1 MQLTRKR
8 IKKINAVYS
17 LEGTVLEN
25 VNNVKYFGV
34 TISKDL
40 KWSSH
45 VSNVCIK
52 ANRTLS
58 FLRYNL
64 SSCHQDLKEMAY
76 KGVGATNPGVCL
88 PCLGPTWNNC
98 QGRIRKG

>member
-25 VNNVKYFGV
+25 VDIKYLGV

-40 KWSSH
+40 KWTTH
-45 VSNVCIK
+45 VSNICTK
-52 ANRTLS
+52 ANRTLG
-58 FLRYNL
+58 FLGRNL
-64 SSCHQDLKEMAY
+64 SPCPQNFKEMAY
-76 KGVGATNPGVCL
+76 KGVGATNPGVC
-88 PCLGPTWNNC
+88 
-98 QGRIRKG
+98 